1 LQAQG
6 AAHAQ
11 GTCWIGGEAE
21 GAGHWNHPTALH
33 SLKHKVKDG
42 TKLICLTSV
51 CSLVRKTEAEGQRSY
66 LFSSFLLYYRR
77 YNCWNNQMLEIC
89 CSPFGDWKKKKK
101 KRTQR
106 DGMKTVGAF
115 IYSIEIWCQFLAW
128 QNSFVFVPRKG
139 FWFLFFD
146 IIILRCSDDWK
157 YKHYLLLLLF
167 FFFFGGI
174 AVPLMFDQSSLPPRF
189 VGIL

>member
-11 GTCWIGGEAE
+11 GTCGIGGEAE
-21 GAGHWNHPTALH
+21 GPGHWNHPTALH
-33 SLKHKVKDG
+33 SLKHNVKDG

-101 KRTQR
+101 KKNSKGWNEDCR
-106 DGMKTVGAF
+106 G
-115 IYSIEIWCQFLAW
+115 IYIFYRNLVSIFSMTELLCL
-128 QNSFVFVPRKG
+128 
-139 FWFLFFD
+139 
-146 IIILRCSDDWK
+146 CSQK
-157 YKHYLLLLLF
+157 
-167 FFFFGGI
+167 
-174 AVPLMFDQSSLPPRF
+174 
-189 VGIL
+189 GILVLVFWYNNTSL